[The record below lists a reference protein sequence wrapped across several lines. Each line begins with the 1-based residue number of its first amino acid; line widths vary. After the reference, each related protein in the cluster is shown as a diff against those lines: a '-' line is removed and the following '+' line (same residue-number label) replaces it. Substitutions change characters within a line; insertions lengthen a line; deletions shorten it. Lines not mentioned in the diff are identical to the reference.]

1 MRPRVQMW
9 RTEAGDIFLGG
20 RWRLEKFMSS
30 RIVLWIGETLSQRR
44 EFDPLAS
51 ASLLPPNRKTG
62 HSGAIE
68 SHENVE
74 TSFAAGSRYVRER
87 EPEILARIHLTHA
100 GETFS
105 ERASSVRYPVAT

>member
-1 MRPRVQMW
+1 MHAPA
-9 RTEAGDIFLGG
+9 RTNVAYGDIFLGG

-30 RIVLWIGETLSQRR
+30 RIVLRIGETLSQRR

-51 ASLLPPNRKTG
+51 ASLLSPNRKTG

-74 TSFAAGSRYVRER
+74 TSFAAGSRYASRRFLREYVSR
-87 EPEILARIHLTHA
+87 TRQKRSTAR
-100 GETFS
+100 
-105 ERASSVRYPVAT
+105 SSSARYPVAT